1 MSELAQRIPVMMIMG
16 PTGAGK
22 TDLAIRLA
30 ERFPAE
36 IVSVDSAMV
45 YRGMD
50 IGTGKPPPDVLARHP
65 HHLVDILDPSET
77 YSAGQFVRDARQ
89 KIREI
94 HARGRLPMLV
104 GGTMLYFRAL
114 RRGLAELPSA
124 DPDVRAAIDGRAA
137 EVGWPAMHA
146 ELASVD
152 ARSAARI
159 RPNDAQRIQ
168 RALEVYRISGR
179 TLSDFHDETQPP
191 DPNLD
196 FSVYAWVP
204 SDRERLYASIR
215 ERFLGMLA
223 SGFLEEVARLH
234 VRADLHPDLPS
245 IRAVGYRQL
254 WEHLDGK
261 VALET
266 ASENAIVATRHLA
279 RRQFIWLRSERD
291 MTTVDALEDRAI
303 DHMEREAER
312 LCRSLHQ

>member
-1 MSELAQRIPVMMIMG
+1 MSEVRPQTPAIMIMG

-22 TDLAIRLA
+22 TDLAIHLA
-30 ERFPAE
+30 ERFPVE
-36 IVSVDSAMV
+36 IVSVDSALV

-50 IGTGKPPPDVLARHP
+50 IGTGKPPPELLARYP

-89 KIREI
+89 AIERIR
-94 HARGRLPMLV
+94 AQGRIPLLV

-124 DPDVRAAIDGRAA
+124 SPLIRADIDRQAG

-159 RPNDAQRIQ
+159 QPNDAQRIQ
-168 RALEVYRISGR
+168 RALEVYRISGKA
-179 TLSDFHDETQPP
+179 LSDFHDETQPP
-191 DPNLD
+191 DPNLT
-196 FSVYAWVP
+196 FRVYAWVP

-215 ERFLGMLA
+215 KRFLGMLA
-223 SGFLEEVARLH
+223 QGFLDEVRQLYA
-234 VRADLHPDLPS
+234 RADLHPDLPA

-254 WEHLDGK
+254 WEHLSGK
-261 VALET
+261 VALD
-266 ASENAIVATRHLA
+266 AAIENAIVATRHLA
-279 RRQFIWLRSERD
+279 RRQFIWLRSEQD
-291 MTTVDALEDRAI
+291 ISMVDALEANAI
-303 DHMEREAER
+303 AHMEREVEH
-312 LCRSLHQ
+312 LCRSLR